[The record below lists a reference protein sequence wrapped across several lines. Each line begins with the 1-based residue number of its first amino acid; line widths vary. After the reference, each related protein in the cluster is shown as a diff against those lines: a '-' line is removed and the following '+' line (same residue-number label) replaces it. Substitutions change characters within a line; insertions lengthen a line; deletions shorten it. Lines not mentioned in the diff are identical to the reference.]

1 MIKKNRIKKP
11 SNKTNE
17 TKARQVSSR
26 TGIER
31 MFKIL
36 GFLQNGHIH
45 KKPVNATTIG
55 QEFEVNR
62 STVMR
67 DLAFL
72 RNRLGVEF
80 VWDAEENA
88 YLLVGDINFLPSMEL
103 NDMDRLVLEYI
114 SQSLGA
120 LVDTE
125 LGREM
130 QKSFEGLVSIFTGK
144 PPKTDW
150 GVQAKFP
157 SKDCSE
163 TTMELKIFHMAQ
175 RAMRSEVSLKVC
187 MKKDGMAE
195 SETLEVK
202 PRSVVF
208 ADGKWV
214 LDALAVGDWKPVRL
228 AFGSVLHIEL
238 VKENARTVVRPTDAF
253 PVQHF
258 HFIPAWKGAD
268 WSNAPLKAA

>member
-1 MIKKNRIKKP
+1 MIKKKQSQKP
-11 SNKTNE
+11 SKNTNYSKT
-17 TKARQVSSR
+17 RQVSSR

-31 MFKIL
+31 LFKIL

-80 VWDAEENA
+80 EWDAEENA
-88 YLLVGDINFLPSMEL
+88 YVLVGDIKYLPSMEL

-114 SQSLGA
+114 SQSLRA
-120 LVDTE
+120 MADTE

-130 QKSFEGLVSIFTGK
+130 LIRFDGMVSIFTGK
-144 PPKTDW
+144 SPKADW
-150 GVQAKFP
+150 GLRVEFQAKEGAEVA
-157 SKDCSE
+157 K
-163 TTMELKIFHMAQ
+163 ELKVFHVAQ
-175 RAMRSEVSLKVC
+175 RAMRAGVSLKVVC
-187 MKKDGMAE
+187 KRDSMAE

-202 PRSVVF
+202 PRSVGF
-208 ADGKWV
+208 SDGKWV
-214 LDALAVGDWKPVRL
+214 LEGVLAGDLKPVRL
-228 AFGSVLHIEL
+228 SFGSVVHIEL
-238 VKENARTVVRPTDAF
+238 AREKSLPTPGSAAA
-253 PVQHF
+253 PAVQHF
-258 HFIPAWKGAD
+258 HYIPAWRGAD